1 MHYDILY
8 TCEAENGVKCFVCK
22 AILENYISSLKP
34 DFLNSTY
41 KEGLSGTPI

>member
-22 AILENYISSLKP
+22 AILENYIWVFWNL
-34 DFLNSTY
+34 
-41 KEGLSGTPI
+41 E